1 MSPKRVIHAN
11 DKTVEKYLN
20 EGVQLLRLMEK
31 PNYTT
36 VCADILTRYG
46 VAIPYHTLRNCF
58 LGITHPYRQAH
69 ASQQLIAPEAECV
82 LVDWILFTRTHPTHS
97 VDGQF
102 ARRPSAFAVKGQAQ
116 DGFALFLHNG
126 PRLNLENLLGWTLL

>member
-1 MSPKRVIHAN
+1 MSPKRVIHVN

-46 VAIPYHTLRNCF
+46 VAIPYHTLRNRS

-69 ASQQLIAPEAECV
+69 ASQQLLTLEAERV
-82 LVDWILFTRTHPTHS
+82 LVDWIHFYSDTSHPLSRRTIRKK
-97 VDGQF
+97 V
-102 ARRPSAFAVKGQAQ
+102 
-116 DGFALFLHNG
+116 LY
-126 PRLNLENLLGWTLL
+126 LLT